1 MHKEVQSVGRP
12 SPRNALKPQLN
23 SSQLGT
29 ACTSLTPRASALS
42 CLSSITSQLH
52 HVSAP
57 SCLSPFMLAGSAP
70 GPCSPHRRSTVPAP
84 PLHQILSF
92 SMSCGR
98 DTSQAFIQYS
108 GQDLYIFCCS
118 ICVCFPFPDPKISFF
133 AVPIP
138 ELLSRNSFPR

>member
-29 ACTSLTPRASALS
+29 ACTSLTPHASALS
-42 CLSSITSQLH
+42 CLSSIMSQLH
-52 HVSAP
+52 HVSNLL
-57 SCLSPFMLAGSAP
+57 CLSPFMLAGPAP
-70 GPCSPHRRSTVPAP
+70 GLCSLHRRSAVPAP

-92 SMSCGR
+92 SMSCGC
-98 DTSQAFIQYS
+98 DTSQALF
-108 GQDLYIFCCS
+108 S
-118 ICVCFPFPDPKISFF
+118 ILGKICTYFVALNVCFPFPDPKISFF